1 MPDTNVQLTTLQSL
15 AADDPRLF
23 DSIVGSR
30 PLVEGG
36 EIKAN
41 SKRTPQ
47 IVTARG
53 LVLNSMLQEKEWVVV
68 DRAVMQAA
76 VPPLIAVNEL
86 RSRGLVVQMGSI
98 GAMTREWYMQSE
110 MSAAEVSMTGQSR
123 SLDQVDLKLT
133 GAPIPVIFKDFI
145 VDART
150 LAASRLMGTPLD
162 TTNAS
167 AAARVVAEKME
178 DLLLNGADVTLAGRA
193 LYGLRTH
200 PNRNTDTAGNYTGGD
215 WGTIDNIHKTVSG
228 MIQAA
233 VNDDRYGPYM
243 LFAAKTQYQQAAHV
257 YYTDGSGQTPAD
269 RIRAMPEIA
278 GFKMLPRL
286 TDGDLLLVEMSP
298 EVVEWNETL
307 DIQTREWVSGD
318 GMTTNFKVIAI
329 GGPAIK
335 ADYANKSGIVH
346 ATGA

>member
-1 MPDTNVQLTTLQSL
+1 MSEVSFTTLQAL
-15 AADDPRLF
+15 AADDPRVF
-23 DSIVGSR
+23 DSVVGSR
-30 PLVEGG
+30 PLVEDG

-41 SKRTPQ
+41 SRRTPQ

-53 LVLNSMLQEKEWVVV
+53 LVLNSMLQEKEWVTV
-68 DRAVMQAA
+68 DSAVIRAA

-98 GAMTREWYMQSE
+98 GAMTREWYTQSE
-110 MSAAEVSMTGQSR
+110 VSGAEVSMTGQSR
-123 SLDQVDLKLT
+123 SLDLPDLKLS
-133 GAPIPVIFKDFI
+133 GAPIPVIFKDFTI
-145 VDART
+145 DART
-150 LAASRLMGTPLD
+150 LAASRLMGSPLD
-162 TTNAS
+162 TTTAA

-178 DLLLNGADVTLAGRA
+178 DILLNGADVVLAGRA

-200 PNRNTDTAGNYTGGD
+200 PSRNTDTVGNYTGGD
-215 WGTIDNIHKTVSG
+215 WGTATNVLPTVSG

-233 VNDDRYGPYM
+233 VNDDHYGPYM
-243 LFAAKTQYQQAAHV
+243 LFAAKTQYQQAAHT

-278 GFKMLPRL
+278 GFRMLPRL

-298 EVVEWNETL
+298 EVVEWNEAL

-318 GMTTNFKVIAI
+318 GMTAHFKVLAI

-335 ADYANKSGIVH
+335 ARYDGKSGIVH